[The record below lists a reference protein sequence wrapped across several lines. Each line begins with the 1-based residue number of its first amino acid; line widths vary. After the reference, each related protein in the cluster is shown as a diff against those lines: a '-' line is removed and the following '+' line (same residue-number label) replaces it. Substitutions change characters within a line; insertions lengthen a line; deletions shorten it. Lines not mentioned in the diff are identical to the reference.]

1 MEDNNE
7 FSTVFSAP
15 SEHGDKAVN
24 VRRRKRTVITAC
36 LAVTVLL
43 AAAVVLTVKLVPKKD
58 DVDSDKNQFGSV
70 SVLSLK
76 TDDIKTVKISNKNGE
91 FGFYS
96 AEETVTDDSSSESTV
111 TKWYAENYGK
121 DKTDS
126 DSISSVVSSAASIT
140 AITEINKKTAAQCGF
155 DNPTA
160 TVEIG
165 MSDSSTFTVLVGD
178 KSPDKSGTYLK
189 IADSENIYLV
199 EDSVAEAFDIS
210 DLNFTAQ
217 QQ

>member
-15 SEHGDKAVN
+15 SEHGDRAVN

-36 LAVTVLL
+36 LAATVLL
-43 AAAVVLTVKLVPKKD
+43 AAAVVLTVKFVPKKD
-58 DVDSDKNQFGSV
+58 DADSDKNQFGSV

-91 FGFYS
+91 FGFCS
-96 AEETVTDDSSSESTV
+96 AQETVTDDSSSESTV
-111 TKWYAENYGK
+111 TKWYAENYDK

-140 AITEINKKTAAQCGF
+140 AITEINTKTASQCGF
-155 DNPTA
+155 DSPAA

-165 MSDSSTFTVLVGD
+165 MSDSSTVTVLVGD

-199 EDSVAEAFDIS
+199 EDSVAEAFDVS
-210 DLNFTAQ
+210 ELNFTAQ